1 MKEEKRGGERERDI
15 LSYNTLHY
23 NEGKKMVTKE
33 KKNSC

>member
-1 MKEEKRGGERERDI
+1 MKRKKKGGERDI

-33 KKNSC
+33 KKRNSC